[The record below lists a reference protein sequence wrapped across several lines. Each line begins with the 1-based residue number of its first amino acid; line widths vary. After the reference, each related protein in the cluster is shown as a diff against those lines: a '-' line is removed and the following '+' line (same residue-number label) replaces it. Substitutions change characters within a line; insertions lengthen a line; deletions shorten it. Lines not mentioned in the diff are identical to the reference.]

1 MTDSKGPQRR
11 LLCFLSTLL
20 SQKVPEKSDAVL
32 RCIISGQPKPEVTW
46 YKNGQAMEKRGI
58 ASSYEFFENQ
68 YIHVLH
74 LSCCTRSD
82 AAVYQISAKNS
93 FGMICCSAS
102 VEVECLSENPQLSP
116 NLEDD
121 REMGWKHETGTYE
134 EEGANQI
141 AEKEHSYKEEESI
154 SPGTPRSADSSP
166 SKSHHSHSLQSL
178 ANLDVSV
185 SGSENALGVKGTR
198 QTGEACDPSDT
209 EETADGLLFLNSSHI
224 YEKQDGCCPK
234 TVHSTASK
242 FTDGG
247 LNKDGPQDES
257 LYSSQQNPKV
267 QKYISLSLPLSEATA
282 YIYPGDSA
290 LVSKQ
295 PSPQV
300 SSEDSDSDYE
310 LCPEI
315 TLTYTEEFSDDDLE
329 YLECSDVM
337 TDYSNAVWQRNL
349 LGTEHVFLLESD
361 DEEMEFSEHCLGGC
375 EHFLSGMGCGP
386 WVSGDAGPMVASAG
400 FCGHHS
406 QPQEVGVRSGRA
418 SKQGLSSP
426 QTGMTLT
433 LGPHQDGT
441 SSVTEQGRYKLPTAP
456 EAAENDYLGIQ
467 GETRDSHQAREEFAS
482 DNLLNMD
489 ESVREAE
496 MKPLSGELE
505 NSGMSQCWETGAEK
519 RVGEKDLR
527 NKRGSQKPAR
537 GRRPGMKESPKKP
550 NANLRE
556 STTEGTLR
564 LCYAKESAKH
574 PLTQSDKRETSHAT
588 AAVTDWNSH
597 ADAGECAI
605 STQAEQEA
613 KTLQTSTDS
622 LTKEGNMNC
631 KGEGMHVNTLFETS
645 QVPDWRDHPQ
655 VQTQETVRGRISCS
669 QMPACSE
676 PAGEESPFIG
686 TTTISFSNS
695 GGVHQENASLAQHLE
710 IKHCT
715 FGPQQEVK
723 QDRDGSTPDNFRED
737 LKHEL
742 SISEANDENR
752 SPGVFSRHLPQDAH
766 IDFRE
771 PVTVSVASL
780 ESTDTALTLEN
791 VCDGPA
797 DRGSVC
803 AMECFEAGD
812 QGICHVTTDSLVGA
826 PVDKYLPQEICSVDL
841 ELAEGQ
847 SKVSD
852 LCSADDKTLEVLLQT
867 QVSKTSVSMCESS
880 KDSNSA
886 KSPLFIS
893 TFTLNISHTA
903 SEGATGDSLAKMEN
917 STCPLASTVQSAQ
930 ERPSPSNS
938 GGLEE
943 TQLLSSENNTLVQ
956 FKEGGDR
963 SPSPGAADTT
973 DTPASCS
980 SIMSFPSEK
989 PTTLTANNECL
1000 QVTRETED
1008 ASAVTIATK
1017 VHPAKYL
1024 AVSIPEYMHAGG
1036 TKERFP
1042 CASHENVSQFPSQ
1055 VHLDHILRG
1064 ATTKSAKELLCT
1076 EPSMPGVTHPVLQL
1090 PEGQGFCSNFPL
1102 QLDNLSGDK
1111 SQTVDRA
1118 DIRSHEE
1125 SFQERGSE
1133 MKQGLQ
1139 QQSLSPQGSLP
1150 AHDFQGS
1157 LPMTSAAQEE
1167 INLVPLA
1174 HSPASSR
1181 EGAGQC
1187 SGGGTR
1193 VSMVAEAAVEED
1205 SQVPSNIP
1213 SLSNILLEE
1222 PKKHRPGNWKA
1233 GNKLKIITLEA
1244 STSEIWPPRQ
1254 LTNSESK
1261 ASDGGPT
1268 VPDRVWAVPDSL
1280 KTDAVVPELAPS
1292 ETAARAHSPQG
1303 ADSALADSRE
1313 SHKGEE
1319 PAISAHWRNLSSWGF
1334 SQPRLLESSV
1344 DPVDEKELWVTD
1356 SLSAASET
1364 GGREN
1369 VNNVSQEQEEKRLRM
1384 DHAAFFKKFLTC
1396 PKILESSV
1404 DPIDETGVIEDT
1416 RAGKTEPSESKPGG
1430 AREGSHSNAGNM
1442 HHGAEIQPAMLQ
1454 VPCPHGTILSEKR
1467 ISRSQEDNMKRE
1479 AEQSQAEEAKGEDQT
1494 TIWQV
1499 LGPSR
1504 GGERIPSGCSTGQIQ
1519 EGSDGSLREAER
1531 SKKDKAELIPP
1542 TSRLSSCLAKMTH
1555 TTLGVDAHN
1564 STGQIHDVLEKDLV
1578 EPRNHQYVSSV
1589 SKKRGTIE
1597 NECGKPLPSAPDLTS
1612 LPCTSSPEENV
1623 TDVSISHKM
1632 EEPKI
1637 EVLRIGETKPPS
1649 SSSSS
1654 AKTLAFISREHESE
1668 KAPTLLQDPCQ
1679 KGTLGCVRKTREK
1692 SLEAQ
1697 AGKSPG
1703 TLRAVTRSEE
1713 VKKKPETPGSGRLA
1727 EGVKKKILS
1736 RVAALRLKLEEKENV
1751 RKNAAFLKKMPKLET
1766 SSSCTEEKQVLNK
1779 PSCKREGRAPV
1790 LLKKIQA
1797 EMFPE
1802 RSGNVKLSCQFAEI
1816 HEDSTICWTKD
1827 SKSIAQVQRSAGDN
1841 STVSFAIVQ
1850 ASQKD
1855 QGLYYCCIKNS
1866 YGKVT
1871 AEFNLT
1877 AEVLKQLSC
1886 HQDTKGCEEI
1896 EFSQLIFREDFLH
1909 DSYFGGRLRG
1919 QIATE
1924 ELHFGEGVHR
1934 KAFRST
1940 VMHGLTPVFKPGHA
1954 CVLKVHNAIAY
1965 GTRNN
1970 DELIQR
1976 NYKLAAQ
1983 ECYVQN
1989 TARYYA
1995 KIYAAEAQP
2004 LEGFGEVPEI
2014 IPIFLIHRP
2023 ENNIPYATV
2032 EEELIGEFVKYSI
2045 RDGKEINFLRRESE
2059 AGQKCCTFQHWVYQ
2073 KTSGCLLVT
2082 DMQGVGMKLTDVGIA
2097 TLAKGYKGFKGNCSM
2112 TFIDQ
2117 FKALH
2122 QCNKYCKMLGL
2133 KSLQNNQKQKKPS
2146 SGKSKIHAISVT
2158 EKETGPET
2166 PGAKKT

>member
-1 MTDSKGPQRR
+1 MTDSEGPQRPP
-11 LLCFLSTLL
+11 LCFLSTLL

-46 YKNGQAMEKRGI
+46 YKNGQAIDGSGI
-58 ASSYEFFENQ
+58 VSNYEFFENQ

-74 LSCCTRSD
+74 LSCCTKND

-102 VEVECLSENPQLSP
+102 VEVECSSENPQLSP

-121 REMGWKHETGTYE
+121 RDRGWKHETGTHE
-134 EEGANQI
+134 EESANQI
-141 AEKEHSYKEEESI
+141 DEKEHPYKEEESI

-166 SKSHHSHSLQSL
+166 SKSNHSLSLQSL
-178 ANLDVSV
+178 GNLDISV
-185 SGSENALGVKGTR
+185 SSSENPLGVKGTR
-198 QTGEACDPSDT
+198 HTGEAYDPSNT
-209 EETADGLLFLNSSHI
+209 EEIANGLLFLNSSHI
-224 YEKQDGCCPK
+224 YEKQDGCCHK
-234 TVHSTASK
+234 TVHSMASK
-242 FTDGG
+242 FTDGD
-247 LNKDGPQDES
+247 LNNDGPHDEG
-257 LYSSQQNPKV
+257 LRSSQQNPKV

-282 YIYPGDSA
+282 HIYPGDSA
-290 LVSKQ
+290 VANKQ
-295 PSPQV
+295 PSPQL

-361 DEEMEFSEHCLGGC
+361 DEEMEFGEHCLGGC
-375 EHFLSGMGCGP
+375 KHFLSGMGCGSR
-386 WVSGDAGPMVASAG
+386 VSGDAGPMVATAG

-406 QPQEVGVRSGRA
+406 QPQEVEVRSSRV
-418 SKQGLSSP
+418 SKHGPSSP
-426 QTGMTLT
+426 QTGMTLI

-456 EAAENDYLGIQ
+456 EAAENDYPGIQ

-489 ESVREAE
+489 ESVRETE
-496 MKPLSGELE
+496 MKLLSGESE
-505 NSGMSQCWETGAEK
+505 NSGMSQCWETAADK
-519 RVGEKDLR
+519 RVEGKDLWS
-527 NKRGSQKPAR
+527 KRGSQKSAR
-537 GRRPGMKESPKKP
+537 VRQPGMKGNPKKP

-556 STTEGTLR
+556 STTEGTLH

-574 PLTQSDKRETSHAT
+574 PLTQSDKRETSHTT
-588 AAVTDWNSH
+588 AAATGRNSH
-597 ADAGECAI
+597 ADARECAI

-622 LTKEGNMNC
+622 VSKEGNTNC
-631 KGEGMHVNTLFETS
+631 KGEGMQVNTLFETS
-645 QVPDWRDHPQ
+645 QVPDWSDPPQ
-655 VQTQETVRGRISCS
+655 VQIQETVRETISCS
-669 QMPACSE
+669 QMPAFSE
-676 PAGEESPFIG
+676 PAGEESPFTG
-686 TTTISFSNS
+686 TTTISFSNL
-695 GGVHQENASLAQHLE
+695 GGVHKENASLAQHSE
-710 IKHCT
+710 VKPCT
-715 FGPQQEVK
+715 CGPQQEEK
-723 QDRDGSTPDNFRED
+723 QDRDGNIPDNFRED
-737 LKHEL
+737 LKYEL
-742 SISEANDENR
+742 SISEANDENM
-752 SPGVFSRHLPQDAH
+752 SPGVFSRHLPKDARA
-766 IDFRE
+766 DFRE
-771 PVTVSVASL
+771 PVAVSVASP
-780 ESTDTALTLEN
+780 EPTDTALTLEN
-791 VCDGPA
+791 VCDEPR
-797 DRGSVC
+797 DREAVC
-803 AMECFEAGD
+803 PMECFEAGD
-812 QGICHVTTDSLVGA
+812 QGTCFDTIDSLVGA
-826 PVDKYLPQEICSVDL
+826 PVDKYLPQEICSVDT

-847 SKVSD
+847 NKVSD
-852 LCSADDKTLEVLLQT
+852 LCSSNDKTLEVFFQT
-867 QVSKTSVSMCESS
+867 QVSETSVSTCKSS
-880 KDSNSA
+880 KDGNSVM
-886 KSPLFIS
+886 SPLFIS

-903 SEGATGDSLAKMEN
+903 SEGATGENLAKVEN
-917 STCPLASTVQSAQ
+917 STYPLASTVHAGQ
-930 ERPSPSNS
+930 EQPSPSDS

-943 TQLLSSENNTLVQ
+943 TQLLSSENNPLVQ
-956 FKEGGDR
+956 FKEGGDK
-963 SPSPGAADTT
+963 SPSPSAADTT
-973 DTPASCS
+973 ATPASYS
-980 SIMSFPSEK
+980 SIVSFPWEK
-989 PTTLTANNECL
+989 PTTLTANNECF
-1000 QVTRETED
+1000 QATRETED
-1008 ASAVTIATK
+1008 TSTVTIATK

-1024 AVSIPEYMHAGG
+1024 AVSIPEDKHAGG
-1036 TKERFP
+1036 TEERFP
-1042 CASHENVSQFPSQ
+1042 RASHEKVSQFPSQ
-1055 VHLDHILRG
+1055 VQLDHILSG
-1064 ATTKSAKELLCT
+1064 ATTKSTKELLRRA
-1076 EPSMPGVTHPVLQL
+1076 PSVPGVPQHVLQL
-1090 PEGQGFCSNFPL
+1090 PEGEGFCSNSSL
-1102 QLDNLSGDK
+1102 QVDNLSGDK

-1118 DIRSHEE
+1118 DFRSYEE
-1125 SFQERGSE
+1125 NFQERGSE
-1133 MKQGLQ
+1133 TKQGLQ
-1139 QQSLSPQGSLP
+1139 QQSLSQQGSLSAP
-1150 AHDFQGS
+1150 DFQQS
-1157 LPMTSAAQEE
+1157 LPTTSAAQEE
-1167 INLVPLA
+1167 RNLVPTA

-1181 EGAGQC
+1181 EGAGQR
-1187 SGGGTR
+1187 SGWGTR
-1193 VSMVAEAAVEED
+1193 VSVVAETAGEED
-1205 SQVPSNIP
+1205 SQALSNVP
-1213 SLSNILLEE
+1213 SLSDILLEE
-1222 PKKHRPGNWKA
+1222 SKEYRPGNWEA

-1261 ASDGGPT
+1261 ASDGGLII
-1268 VPDRVWAVPDSL
+1268 PDKVWAVPDSL
-1280 KTDAVVPELAPS
+1280 KADAVVPELAPS
-1292 ETAARAHSPQG
+1292 EIAASAHSPED

-1319 PAISAHWRNLSSWGF
+1319 PTISAHWRSLSSRGF

-1344 DPVDEKELWVTD
+1344 DPVDEKELSVTD

-1364 GGREN
+1364 GGKEN
-1369 VNNVSQEQEEKRLRM
+1369 VNNVSQDQEEKQLKM
-1384 DHAAFFKKFLTC
+1384 DHTAFFKKFLTC

-1404 DPIDETGVIEDT
+1404 DPIDEISVIEYT
-1416 RAGKTEPSESKPGG
+1416 RAGKPEPSETTPEG
-1430 AREGSHSNAGNM
+1430 AREGGQSNDGNVG
-1442 HHGAEIQPAMLQ
+1442 HEAEIQPAILQ
-1454 VPCPHGTILSEKR
+1454 VPCLQGTILSENR
-1467 ISRSQEDNMKRE
+1467 ISRSQEGSMKQE
-1479 AEQSQAEEAKGEDQT
+1479 AEQIQPDEAKT
-1494 TIWQV
+1494 AIWQV
-1499 LGPSR
+1499 LQPSE
-1504 GGERIPSGCSTGQIQ
+1504 GGERIPSGCSIGQIQ
-1519 EGSDGSLREAER
+1519 ESSHGSLGEAEQ
-1531 SKKDKAELIPP
+1531 SKKDKAELISP
-1542 TSRLSSCLAKMTH
+1542 TSPLSSCLPIMTH
-1555 TTLGVDAHN
+1555 ASLGVDTHN
-1564 STGQIHDVLEKDLV
+1564 STGQIHDVPENDIV
-1578 EPRNHQYVSSV
+1578 EPRNRQYVFPV
-1589 SKKRGTIE
+1589 SQKRRTIE
-1597 NECGKPLPSAPDLTS
+1597 NERGKPLPSSPDLTRF
-1612 LPCTSSPEENV
+1612 PCTSSPEGNV
-1623 TDVSISHKM
+1623 TDFLISHKM

-1637 EVLRIGETKPPS
+1637 EVLQIGETKPPS

-1654 AKTLAFISREHESE
+1654 AKTLAFISGERELE
-1668 KAPTLLQDPCQ
+1668 KAPKLRQDPCQ
-1679 KGTLGCVRKTREK
+1679 KGTLGCVKKSREREK
-1692 SLEAQ
+1692 SLEAR

-1703 TLRAVTRSEE
+1703 ALTAVTGSEE
-1713 VKKKPETPGSGRLA
+1713 VKRKPEAPGSGHLA

-1751 RKNAAFLKKMPKLET
+1751 RKNSAFLKKMPKLET
-1766 SSSCTEEKQVLNK
+1766 SLSHTEEKQDPKK

-1802 RSGNVKLSCQFAEI
+1802 HSGNVKLSCQFAEI

-1850 ASQKD
+1850 ASPKD

-1877 AEVLKQLSC
+1877 AEVLKQLSSR
-1886 HQDTKGCEEI
+1886 QDTKGCEEI
-1896 EFSQLIFREDFLH
+1896 EFSQLIFKEDFLH

-2097 TLAKGYKGFKGNCSM
+2097 TLAKGP
-2112 TFIDQ
+2112 
-2117 FKALH
+2117 ALVIVAMRNRAIKCWYIPTMSTWDPWIL
-2122 QCNKYCKMLGL
+2122 QGL
-2133 KSLQNNQKQKKPS
+2133 
-2146 SGKSKIHAISVT
+2146 
-2158 EKETGPET
+2158 
-2166 PGAKKT
+2166 

>member
-20 SQKVPEKSDAVL
+20 SQKVPEKSDVVL

-46 YKNGQAMEKRGI
+46 YKNGQAMEKTGI

-74 LSCCTRSD
+74 LSCCTRND

-102 VEVECLSENPQLSP
+102 VEVECSSENPQLSP

-121 REMGWKHETGTYE
+121 RETGWKHETGTYE
-134 EEGANQI
+134 EESANQI
-141 AEKEHSYKEEESI
+141 DEKEHPYKEEEST

-178 ANLDVSV
+178 ANLDISV
-185 SGSENALGVKGTR
+185 SGSENPLGVKGTS
-198 QTGEACDPSDT
+198 QTGEAYDSGNT
-209 EETADGLLFLNSSHI
+209 EEIADGLLFLNSSHI

-234 TVHSTASK
+234 TMHSTASK

-257 LYSSQQNPKV
+257 LHSSQQNPKV
-267 QKYISLSLPLSEATA
+267 QKYISLSLPLSEAA
-282 YIYPGDSA
+282 AHIYPGDSA
-290 LVSKQ
+290 LVNKQ

-386 WVSGDAGPMVASAG
+386 RVSGDAGPMVATAG

-418 SKQGLSSP
+418 STHGPSSP

-433 LGPHQDGT
+433 LGPYQDGT
-441 SSVTEQGRYKLPTAP
+441 SSVTELGRYKLPTAH
-456 EAAENDYLGIQ
+456 ETAENDYPGIQ

-489 ESVREAE
+489 ESIREAE
-496 MKPLSGELE
+496 MKPLSGELQ

-519 RVGEKDLR
+519 RVGEKDLWS
-527 NKRGSQKPAR
+527 KRGSQKPAR
-537 GRRPGMKESPKKP
+537 GRRLGMKENPKKP

-564 LCYAKESAKH
+564 LCYAEESAKH

-613 KTLQTSTDS
+613 KTLQASTDS
-622 LTKEGNMNC
+622 LSKERNTNC
-631 KGEGMHVNTLFETS
+631 KGEGMHINTLFEIS
-645 QVPDWRDHPQ
+645 QVPDWRDHLQ

-695 GGVHQENASLAQHLE
+695 GGVHKENASLAQHLE
-710 IKHCT
+710 VEDCT
-715 FGPQQEVK
+715 FGSQQEEK
-723 QDRDGSTPDNFRED
+723 QDRDGNTPDNFRED

-742 SISEANDENR
+742 SVSEANDENT
-752 SPGVFSRHLPQDAH
+752 SPGVFSRHLTQDAH

-771 PVTVSVASL
+771 PVAVSVASL

-791 VCDGPA
+791 VCDGPT

-812 QGICHVTTDSLVGA
+812 QGTCHDTTDSLVGE

-847 SKVSD
+847 SEVSD
-852 LCSADDKTLEVLLQT
+852 LCSADDKTLEGLFQM
-867 QVSKTSVSMCESS
+867 QVSETSVPMCESS

-886 KSPLFIS
+886 TSPLFIS

-903 SEGATGDSLAKMEN
+903 SEGATGESLAKMEN
-917 STCPLASTVQSAQ
+917 TTCPLASTVQAGQ

-943 TQLLSSENNTLVQ
+943 TQLLSSENNPLVQ
-956 FKEGGDR
+956 FKEEGDR
-963 SPSPGAADTT
+963 SPSPSAADTT
-973 DTPASCS
+973 DTPVSRS
-980 SIMSFPSEK
+980 SIVSFPSEK

-1008 ASAVTIATK
+1008 TSTVTIATK
-1017 VHPAKYL
+1017 ARPAKYL
-1024 AVSIPEYMHAGG
+1024 AVSIPEDKHAGG

-1055 VHLDHILRG
+1055 VHLGHILSG
-1064 ATTKSAKELLCT
+1064 ATTKSTKEPLCT
-1076 EPSMPGVTHPVLQL
+1076 EPSMPGVTHHVLQL
-1090 PEGQGFCSNFPL
+1090 PEEESFCTNSPL

-1111 SQTVDRA
+1111 SQTVNRA
-1118 DIRSHEE
+1118 DFRSHEE
-1125 SFQERGSE
+1125 NFQETGSE

-1139 QQSLSPQGSLP
+1139 QQNLSPQSSLP

-1174 HSPASSR
+1174 HSPASFR

-1193 VSMVAEAAVEED
+1193 VSLVAEAAVEED
-1205 SQVPSNIP
+1205 SQAPSNVP

-1222 PKKHRPGNWKA
+1222 PKENRPGNWKA

-1254 LTNSESK
+1254 LANSENK

-1268 VPDRVWAVPDSL
+1268 VPDRVWAVSDSL
-1280 KTDAVVPELAPS
+1280 KTDAVVPELPPS
-1292 ETAARAHSPQG
+1292 ETAARALSPQG

-1344 DPVDEKELWVTD
+1344 DPVGEKEFVTD

-1369 VNNVSQEQEEKRLRM
+1369 VNNVSQDQEEKRLKM

-1416 RAGKTEPSESKPGG
+1416 RAGKPEPSESKPGG
-1430 AREGSHSNAGNM
+1430 AREGSQSNAGNVP
-1442 HHGAEIQPAMLQ
+1442 HGAEIQPAMLQ
-1454 VPCPHGTILSEKR
+1454 VPCPQGTILSEKR
-1467 ISRSQEDNMKRE
+1467 ISRSQEGSKKWE
-1479 AEQSQAEEAKGEDQT
+1479 AEQNQADEAKVEVQT

-1499 LGPSR
+1499 LRPRR
-1504 GGERIPSGCSTGQIQ
+1504 GGERIPSGCSIGQIP
-1519 EGSDGSLREAER
+1519 EGSDGSLLEAEQ
-1531 SKKDKAELIPP
+1531 SKKDKAELTSP
-1542 TSRLSSCLAKMTH
+1542 TSHLSSCLAKMTH
-1555 TTLGVDAHN
+1555 ATLGVEAHD

-1578 EPRNHQYVSSV
+1578 EPRSRQYVFSV
-1589 SKKRGTIE
+1589 SKKRGTVE
-1597 NECGKPLPSAPDLTS
+1597 NECGKPLPSAPDLTR
-1612 LPCTSSPEENV
+1612 LPCTSSPEGNV

-1637 EVLRIGETKPPS
+1637 EVLQIGETKPPS
-1649 SSSSS
+1649 SPSSS

-1679 KGTLGCVRKTREK
+1679 KGTLGCVRKAREK

-1703 TLRAVTRSEE
+1703 TLTAVTRSEE
-1713 VKKKPETPGSGRLA
+1713 VKKKPETLGSGHLA

-1736 RVAALRLKLEEKENV
+1736 RVAALRLKLEEKENA
-1751 RKNAAFLKKMPKLET
+1751 RKNVGFLKKMPKLET
-1766 SSSCTEEKQVLNK
+1766 ALSCTEEKQDLKK

-1802 RSGNVKLSCQFAEI
+1802 HSGNVKLSCQFAEI

-1877 AEVLKQLSC
+1877 AEVLKQLSS

-2097 TLAKGYKGFKGNCSM
+2097 TLAKGYKGFKGNCPM

-2133 KSLQNNQKQKKPS
+2133 KSLQNNNQKQKKLS
-2146 SGKSKIHAISVT
+2146 TGKSKAQANSIT
-2158 EKETGPET
+2158 GKKTGPET
-2166 PGAKKT
+2166 PGEKKT

>member
-1 MTDSKGPQRR
+1 MWHERMTDSEAPQRPP
-11 LLCFLSTLL
+11 LCFLSTLL

-32 RCIISGQPKPEVTW
+32 RCIISGQPKPEITW
-46 YKNGQAMEKRGI
+46 YKNGQAIDESGI
-58 ASSYEFFENQ
+58 VSSYEFFKNH

-74 LSCCTRSD
+74 LSCCTKND

-93 FGMICCSAS
+93 FGIICCSAS
-102 VEVECLSENPQLSP
+102 VEVECSSENPQLSP

-121 REMGWKHETGTYE
+121 RDTGWKHETGTCE
-134 EEGANQI
+134 EESANQND
-141 AEKEHSYKEEESI
+141 EKEHLYKEEESI
-154 SPGTPRSADSSP
+154 SPGTPRSN
-166 SKSHHSHSLQSL
+166 HSLSLQSL
-178 ANLDVSV
+178 GNLDISV
-185 SGSENALGVKGTR
+185 SSSENPLGVKGTR
-198 QTGEACDPSDT
+198 HPGEAYDPSNT
-209 EETADGLLFLNSSHI
+209 EEIADSLLFLNSSHV
-224 YEKQDGCCPK
+224 YEKQDELCHK

-242 FTDGG
+242 FTGGG
-247 LNKDGPQDES
+247 LNNDGPHDEG
-257 LYSSQQNPKV
+257 LHSSQQNPKV

-282 YIYPGDSA
+282 HIYPGDNA
-290 LVSKQ
+290 VAKKQ

-337 TDYSNAVWQRNL
+337 TDYSNAVWHRNL

-361 DEEMEFSEHCLGGC
+361 DEEMEFGEHCLGGC

-386 WVSGDAGPMVASAG
+386 QVSGDAGPMVATAG

-406 QPQEVGVRSGRA
+406 QPQEVSVRSGRA
-418 SKQGLSSP
+418 CKHGPSSP
-426 QTGMTLT
+426 HTGMTLT
-433 LGPHQDGT
+433 LGPHQDGM
-441 SSVTEQGRYKLPTAP
+441 SSVTEQGRCKLPTAP
-456 EAAENDYLGIQ
+456 EAAENDYPGIQ

-489 ESVREAE
+489 ESVRETE
-496 MKPLSGELE
+496 MKPLSGESE
-505 NSGMSQCWETGAEK
+505 NSGMSPCWETAAEK
-519 RVGEKDLR
+519 RVGGKDLR
-527 NKRGSQKPAR
+527 NERGSQKPAR
-537 GRRPGMKESPKKP
+537 VRQLGMKGNPKKP

-556 STTEGTLR
+556 NTTEGTLH

-574 PLTQSDKRETSHAT
+574 PLTQSDKRETSHST
-588 AAVTDWNSH
+588 AAATGRNSH

-622 LTKEGNMNC
+622 LSKEGNTNC
-631 KGEGMHVNTLFETS
+631 KGEGMQVNSLFETS
-645 QVPDWRDHPQ
+645 QVPDWSDHPQ
-655 VQTQETVRGRISCS
+655 VQIQETVRERISCS
-669 QMPACSE
+669 QMPAFSE
-676 PAGEESPFIG
+676 PAGEESPFTG
-686 TTTISFSNS
+686 TTTISFSNL
-695 GGVHQENASLAQHLE
+695 GGVHKENASLAQHLE
-710 IKHCT
+710 VKPCT
-715 FGPQQEVK
+715 YDPQQEEK
-723 QDRDGSTPDNFRED
+723 QDRDGNTPDNFRED

-742 SISEANDENR
+742 RTSEANDENTF
-752 SPGVFSRHLPQDAH
+752 PGVFSRHLPKDARA
-766 IDFRE
+766 DFRE
-771 PVTVSVASL
+771 PVAVSVASP
-780 ESTDTALTLEN
+780 ETTDTVLTLEN
-791 VCDGPA
+791 VCDGPR
-797 DRGSVC
+797 DREAVC

-812 QGICHVTTDSLVGA
+812 QGTCFDTIDSLVGA
-826 PVDKYLPQEICSVDL
+826 PADKYLPQEICSVDL

-847 SKVSD
+847 RKVSD
-852 LCSADDKTLEVLLQT
+852 LCSPNGKTLEVLFQT
-867 QVSKTSVSMCESS
+867 QVSETSVSTYKSS
-880 KDSNSA
+880 KDGDSVM
-886 KSPLFIS
+886 SPLFIS

-903 SEGATGDSLAKMEN
+903 SEGATEENLAKVEN
-917 STCPLASTVQSAQ
+917 STCPLASTVHAGQ
-930 ERPSPSNS
+930 ERSSPNNS
-938 GGLEE
+938 GRLEE
-943 TQLLSSENNTLVQ
+943 TQLVSSENNPLVQ
-956 FKEGGDR
+956 FEEGGDK
-963 SPSPGAADTT
+963 SPSPSAADTT
-973 DTPASCS
+973 DTPARYS
-980 SIMSFPSEK
+980 SIVSFPWEK
-989 PTTLTANNECL
+989 TSTLTANNGF
-1000 QVTRETED
+1000 QVTRKTED
-1008 ASAVTIATK
+1008 TSTVTTATK

-1024 AVSIPEYMHAGG
+1024 AVSIPEDNHASG
-1036 TKERFP
+1036 TEERFP
-1042 CASHENVSQFPSQ
+1042 RASHEKVSQLPSQ
-1055 VHLDHILRG
+1055 VQLGHILSG
-1064 ATTKSAKELLCT
+1064 ATTKSTKELLCT
-1076 EPSMPGVTHPVLQL
+1076 APSVPGVPHHVLQL
-1090 PEGQGFCSNFPL
+1090 PEGEDFFSNSPL
-1102 QLDNLSGDK
+1102 QVDNLSGDK
-1111 SQTVDRA
+1111 SQTVETA
-1118 DIRSHEE
+1118 DFRSHEE
-1125 SFQERGSE
+1125 NFQERGSE

-1139 QQSLSPQGSLP
+1139 QQILSHQGSLSAP
-1150 AHDFQGS
+1150 DFQES

-1167 INLVPLA
+1167 INLVPSA

-1181 EGAGQC
+1181 EGAGQR
-1187 SGGGTR
+1187 SVWGMR
-1193 VSMVAEAAVEED
+1193 VSVVAETAGEED
-1205 SQVPSNIP
+1205 SQALSNVP
-1213 SLSNILLEE
+1213 SLSDIILEE
-1222 PKKHRPGNWKA
+1222 SKEYRPGNREA

-1244 STSEIWPPRQ
+1244 SASAIWPPRQ
-1254 LTNSESK
+1254 WTNSESK
-1261 ASDGGPT
+1261 ASDGGP
-1268 VPDRVWAVPDSL
+1268 VISDKVWAVPDSL
-1280 KTDAVVPELAPS
+1280 KADTVVPES
-1292 ETAARAHSPQG
+1292 AHSPED

-1313 SHKGEE
+1313 SHKGEK
-1319 PAISAHWRNLSSWGF
+1319 PAISAHWRSLSSWGF

-1344 DPVDEKELWVTD
+1344 DPVDGKELCVTD
-1356 SLSAASET
+1356 SLSVASET
-1364 GGREN
+1364 GGKEN
-1369 VNNVSQEQEEKRLRM
+1369 VNNVSQDQEEKQLKM
-1384 DHAAFFKKFLTC
+1384 DHTAFFKKFLTC
-1396 PKILESSV
+1396 SKILESSV
-1404 DPIDETGVIEDT
+1404 DPIDETSVIEYT
-1416 RAGKTEPSESKPGG
+1416 RAGKPEPSESTPEG
-1430 AREGSHSNAGNM
+1430 AREGSQSNDGNVG
-1442 HHGAEIQPAMLQ
+1442 HGAEIQPAILQ
-1454 VPCPHGTILSEKR
+1454 VPCLQGTILTENR
-1467 ISRSQEDNMKRE
+1467 ISRSQEGSVKRE
-1479 AEQSQAEEAKGEDQT
+1479 AEQSQPDEAKT

-1499 LGPSR
+1499 LQPSE
-1504 GGERIPSGCSTGQIQ
+1504 GGERIPSECRIGQIQ
-1519 EGSDGSLREAER
+1519 ESSDGSLGEAEQ
-1531 SKKDKAELIPP
+1531 SKKDKAELISP
-1542 TSRLSSCLAKMTH
+1542 TSPLSSCLPIMTH
-1555 TTLGVDAHN
+1555 ASLGVDAHD
-1564 STGQIHDVLEKDLV
+1564 STGQIHDVPENDLV
-1578 EPRNHQYVSSV
+1578 EPRNRQYVFPV
-1589 SKKRGTIE
+1589 SQKRGTIE
-1597 NECGKPLPSAPDLTS
+1597 NERGKPLPSSPHLTR
-1612 LPCTSSPEENV
+1612 LPCTSSPEGNV
-1623 TDVSISHKM
+1623 TNFLISHKM

-1637 EVLRIGETKPPS
+1637 EVLQTGETKPPS

-1654 AKTLAFISREHESE
+1654 AKTLAFISGEDELE
-1668 KAPTLLQDPCQ
+1668 KAPKLLQDPHP
-1679 KGTLGCVRKTREK
+1679 KGTLHCVKKSREREK

-1703 TLRAVTRSEE
+1703 ALTAVTGSEE
-1713 VKKKPETPGSGRLA
+1713 VKRKPEAPGSGHLA

-1736 RVAALRLKLEEKENV
+1736 KVAALRLKLEEKENA
-1751 RKNAAFLKKMPKLET
+1751 RKNSAFLKKVPKLKT
-1766 SSSCTEEKQVLNK
+1766 SLSRTEEKQDPKK
-1779 PSCKREGRAPV
+1779 PSCKGEGRAPV

-1802 RSGNVKLSCQFAEI
+1802 HSGNVKLSCQFAEI

-1850 ASQKD
+1850 ASLKD

-1877 AEVLKQLSC
+1877 AEVLKQLSSR
-1886 HQDTKGCEEI
+1886 QDTKGCEEI
-1896 EFSQLIFREDFLH
+1896 EFSQLIFKEDFLH

-1954 CVLKVHNAIAY
+1954 CVLKVHNAVAY

-2133 KSLQNNQKQKKPS
+2133 KSLQNNSQKQKKPS
-2146 SGKSKIHAISVT
+2146 TGKSKVQANSMTV
-2158 EKETGPET
+2158 KKTGSET
-2166 PGAKKT
+2166 PGEKKT

>member
-32 RCIISGQPKPEVTW
+32 RCIISAQARVTW

-74 LSCCTRSD
+74 LSCCTRND

-102 VEVECLSENPQLSP
+102 VEVECSSENPQLSP
-116 NLEDD
+116 DLEDD
-121 REMGWKHETGTYE
+121 RETGWKHETGTYE
-134 EEGANQI
+134 EESANQI
-141 AEKEHSYKEEESI
+141 DEKEHAYKEEESI

-166 SKSHHSHSLQSL
+166 SESHHSHSLQSL
-178 ANLDVSV
+178 ANLDISM
-185 SGSENALGVKGTR
+185 SGSENPLGVKGTR
-198 QTGEACDPSDT
+198 QTGEAYDSRNT
-209 EETADGLLFLNSSHI
+209 EEIADGLLFLNSSHI

-257 LYSSQQNPKV
+257 LQSSQQNPKV
-267 QKYISLSLPLSEATA
+267 QKYISLSLPLCEATA
-282 YIYPGDSA
+282 HIYPGDSA
-290 LVSKQ
+290 LVNKQ
-295 PSPQV
+295 PRQKV

-386 WVSGDAGPMVASAG
+386 QVSGDAGPMVATAG

-406 QPQEVGVRSGRA
+406 QPQEVGVRSGRT
-418 SKQGLSSP
+418 SKHGPSSP

-433 LGPHQDGT
+433 LGPHQNGT

-456 EAAENDYLGIQ
+456 EAAENDYPGIQ

-489 ESVREAE
+489 ESIREAE
-496 MKPLSGELE
+496 MKRLSGELE
-505 NSGMSQCWETGAEK
+505 NSGMSQCWETGVEK
-519 RVGEKDLR
+519 RVGEKDLGS
-527 NKRGSQKPAR
+527 KRGSQKPAR
-537 GRRPGMKESPKKP
+537 GRQPGTKENPKKP

-588 AAVTDWNSH
+588 AAATVWNSH

-622 LTKEGNMNC
+622 LSKEGNTNC
-631 KGEGMHVNTLFETS
+631 KGEGMHFNTLFETS

-695 GGVHQENASLAQHLE
+695 GGVHKENASLAQHLE
-710 IKHCT
+710 VKHCT
-715 FGPQQEVK
+715 FGPQQEEK
-723 QDRDGSTPDNFRED
+723 QDRDGNTPDNFRED

-742 SISEANDENR
+742 SISEANDENT

-766 IDFRE
+766 IYFRE
-771 PVTVSVASL
+771 PVAVSVASP

-791 VCDGPA
+791 VCDGPT

-812 QGICHVTTDSLVGA
+812 QGTCHETTDSLVGA

-841 ELAEGQ
+841 ELEEGQ
-847 SKVSD
+847 SKMSD
-852 LCSADDKTLEVLLQT
+852 LCSADDKTLEVLFQT
-867 QVSKTSVSMCESS
+867 QVSETSVSMCESS

-886 KSPLFIS
+886 TSSLFIS
-893 TFTLNISHTA
+893 TFTLNISHAA
-903 SEGATGDSLAKMEN
+903 SEGAIGESLAKMEN
-917 STCPLASTVQSAQ
+917 STRPLASTVQAGQ

-943 TQLLSSENNTLVQ
+943 TQLLSSENNPLVQ
-956 FKEGGDR
+956 FTEGGDR
-963 SPSPGAADTT
+963 SPSPSAADTT
-973 DTPASCS
+973 DTPASRS
-980 SIMSFPSEK
+980 SIVSFPSEK
-989 PTTLTANNECL
+989 PRTLTANNECL

-1008 ASAVTIATK
+1008 TSTVTIATK
-1017 VHPAKYL
+1017 VHPVKYL
-1024 AVSIPEYMHAGG
+1024 AVSIPEDKHAGG

-1055 VHLDHILRG
+1055 VHLGYILSG
-1064 ATTKSAKELLCT
+1064 ATTKSTKELLRT
-1076 EPSMPGVTHPVLQL
+1076 EPSVTGVTHHVLQL
-1090 PEGQGFCSNFPL
+1090 PGGESFCSNSPH

-1118 DIRSHEE
+1118 DFRSHEE
-1125 SFQERGSE
+1125 NFQERGSE

-1139 QQSLSPQGSLP
+1139 QQSLFPQGSLP
-1150 AHDFQGS
+1150 AHDLQGS

-1205 SQVPSNIP
+1205 SQAPSNVP
-1213 SLSNILLEE
+1213 SLSNILLEKLKE
-1222 PKKHRPGNWKA
+1222 HRPGNWKA

-1261 ASDGGPT
+1261 ASDGGPA

-1313 SHKGEE
+1313 SHKGKE

-1344 DPVDEKELWVTD
+1344 DPVDGKELCVTD

-1364 GGREN
+1364 EGREN
-1369 VNNVSQEQEEKRLRM
+1369 VNNVSQDQEEKRLKM

-1404 DPIDETGVIEDT
+1404 DPIDEIGVIEDT
-1416 RAGKTEPSESKPGG
+1416 RAGKPEPSESKPGG
-1430 AREGSHSNAGNM
+1430 AREGSQSNAGNV
-1442 HHGAEIQPAMLQ
+1442 HHGAEIQPDMLQ
-1454 VPCPHGTILSEKR
+1454 VPCPQGTILSEKR
-1467 ISRSQEDNMKRE
+1467 ISRSQEGSMKWE
-1479 AEQSQAEEAKGEDQT
+1479 AEQSQADEAKT
-1494 TIWQV
+1494 TIWEV
-1499 LGPSR
+1499 LRPSR
-1504 GGERIPSGCSTGQIQ
+1504 GGERIPGGCSIGQTQ
-1519 EGSDGSLREAER
+1519 EGSDGSLREAEQ
-1531 SKKDKAELIPP
+1531 SKKDKAELISP

-1555 TTLGVDAHN
+1555 ATLGVDAHN
-1564 STGQIHDVLEKDLV
+1564 STGQIHDVLEKGLV
-1578 EPRNHQYVSSV
+1578 EPRNHQYVFSV

-1597 NECGKPLPSAPDLTS
+1597 NECGKTLPSAPDLTR
-1612 LPCTSSPEENV
+1612 LPCTLSPEENV

-1632 EEPKI
+1632 EEPKV
-1637 EVLRIGETKPPS
+1637 EVLQIGETKPPS

-1679 KGTLGCVRKTREK
+1679 KGTLGCVRKAGEK

-1697 AGKSPG
+1697 AGKLPG
-1703 TLRAVTRSEE
+1703 TLTAVTRSEE

-1736 RVAALRLKLEEKENV
+1736 RVAALRLKLEEKENA
-1751 RKNAAFLKKMPKLET
+1751 RKNAGFLKKMPKLET
-1766 SSSCTEEKQVLNK
+1766 SLSCTEENQDLKLFFFQSLPTEK
-1779 PSCKREGRAPV
+1779 GRVAPV

-1877 AEVLKQLSC
+1877 AEVLKQLSS
-1886 HQDTKGCEEI
+1886 HQDTKGWEEI

-1954 CVLKVHNAIAY
+1954 CVLKVHNALAY

-2146 SGKSKIHAISVT
+2146 IGKSKVQANSIT
-2158 EKETGPET
+2158 GKKTGPET
-2166 PGAKKT
+2166 PGEKKT